1 MLVMKKALPEN
12 GKGFKRSPGRDASG
26 RFLKKA
32 AQKFFYAGPWALSET
47 QPMAQHSKV
56 FLLLFVNKK

>member
-32 AQKFFYAGPWALSET
+32 AQKLLLCWATGGET
-47 QPMAQHSKV
+47 STAQRSRR
-56 FLLLFVNKK
+56 LLFVHKK

>member
-32 AQKFFYAGPWALSET
+32 AQKLFLCWAMGNAADNAQGPA
-47 QPMAQHSKV
+47 
-56 FLLLFVNKK
+56 